1 MPMIFSPS
9 STALKID
16 MILSQK
22 SMRGFRNKSINRCSP
37 LLNTVVCAIHKHR
50 LKLRHTEK
58 KSYMNT
64 IQKSGSACTSGKDL
78 TIQFLETCM
87 SVNICSHKTMSY
99 SRKALHI
106 LSSGFSDYILHLLQQ
121 RGFTA
126 EESSSWTVLPAA
138 QIFHHFKTFGIS

>member
-1 MPMIFSPS
+1 MIFSPS

-87 SVNICSHKTMSY
+87 SVNICSHSDHVLFKEGLTYFIKWILRLYTASITTAWLH
-99 SRKALHI
+99 SRRVQQLDCPACSPD
-106 LSSGFSDYILHLLQQ
+106 LSSF
-121 RGFTA
+121 
-126 EESSSWTVLPAA
+126 
-138 QIFHHFKTFGIS
+138 